1 MKYYMLAAVAAL
13 CISSAAAA
21 QTTMPLN
28 TGYDYSVFGL
38 YPTPVGTGPSTRQD
52 NYWIKIASYEPP
64 ATSVPIAAAW
74 VLNPAIA
81 SWLTL
86 PNARWVGPQP
96 TGTSGG
102 ASSDT
107 NPAYSIYRKC
117 FCLMT
122 GYQNPTL
129 SFQLRA
135 DNESNAWLNSI
146 TNVLVPPSP
155 DSYNTH
161 APISSR
167 PTAPGMFHAG
177 LNCIYVLVQNRGG
190 PTGFNLAGTVSATG
204 LMPIAGA
211 GAGNSFAPCQCGRAT
226 PGPAAMSARDNGMM
240 AADAEDSATIRA
252 IVAFAEA
259 QRRRAAGPR

>member
-1 MKYYMLAAVAAL
+1 MKYNLLVAAFAL
-13 CISSAAAA
+13 SVPCAASA

-28 TGYDYSVFGL
+28 TGYNYSMFSL
-38 YPTPVGTGPSTRQD
+38 DPIPGTVSNIPD

-74 VLNPAIA
+74 VLNPTIA

-102 ASSDT
+102 GSSQT

-117 FCLMT
+117 FCLMA
-122 GYQNPTL
+122 GYQNPAL

-135 DNESNAWLNSI
+135 DNESNAWLNGI

-155 DSYNTH
+155 DSYNTT
-161 APISSR
+161 APINSR
-167 PTAPGMFHAG
+167 ATTPAMFHVG

-190 PTGFNLAGTVSATG
+190 PTGFTLAGSVSALG

-211 GAGNSFAPCQCGRAT
+211 GAGNSFAPCQCGRAM
-226 PGPAAMSARDNGMM
+226 PATAAGAQLSSRSAE
-240 AADAEDSATIRA
+240 AEDSATVRA

-259 QRRRAAGPR
+259 QRRRAGGPR